1 MSKSQH
7 IEWAKNYIELS
18 TKHDLKQIELLFM
31 GSALYHSAF
40 FGEYKGAVAIREMMQ
55 SFFARYP
62 DVHWEVS
69 NYRETDD
76 GGVEFDF
83 IMTATDAAANE
94 PVRRHG
100 RERIYFESDGLIRHI
115 HVYKP
120 DEYKA

>member
-1 MSKSQH
+1 MSVQKNM
-7 IEWAKNYIELS
+7 ELAKNYIELS
-18 TKHDLKQIELLFM
+18 NKHDLRHIETLFL
-31 GSALYHSAF
+31 GEATYHSAY
-40 FGEYKGAVAIREMMQ
+40 FGEYKGSVAIHEMML

-120 DEYKA
+120 DE